1 MKRSIAWDDQVDVIL
16 SDESSSSSDANDD
29 GRGSNQSNSN
39 FTIDQPPEE
48 KSSEGLALLHHH
60 HTTSVLSHNHCFAQ
74 TVFYNADMMIR
85 RAQMYQNYMKQIP
98 IPTLRGSVIP
108 FNSWTGLSKSIKKLY
123 GQPLHYLT
131 NILLIQWDKMR
142 IGGEDEDR
150 PLDTIFHPCKAEANI
165 WLIEEVHRR
174 TTSHH
179 HLAKLW
185 LSDPMPHA
193 FIDPIFPRL

>member
-29 GRGSNQSNSN
+29 GSGSNQSNSN

-48 KSSEGLALLHHH
+48 KSSEE
-60 HTTSVLSHNHCFAQ
+60 
-74 TVFYNADMMIR
+74 TVIR

-165 WLIEEVHRR
+165 WLIEEVHRG

>member
-29 GRGSNQSNSN
+29 GCGSNQSNSN

-48 KSSEGLALLHHH
+48 KSSE
-60 HTTSVLSHNHCFAQ
+60 
-74 TVFYNADMMIR
+74 DMMIR

-108 FNSWTGLSKSIKKLY
+108 FNTWTGLSKSIKKLY